1 MSGLASTR
9 GEVAPTLSWP
19 TTGEAKEGVKK
30 KEMVARIKITR
41 AMADLKLKFGKK
53 FGVIKVAFSDPSTK
67 DIIDGL
73 QEASNSFRSW
83 KWELRCVDMSLMNKS
98 NHNFRPFLIIN

>member
-1 MSGLASTR
+1 MSALSLTR
-9 GEVAPTLSWP
+9 GEVAPTPSWP
-19 TTGEAKEGVKK
+19 ATGEAKEGVKK

-41 AMADLKLKFGKK
+41 AMADLKLKFSKE
-53 FGVIKVAFSDPSTK
+53 FGVIKVAFSDPSTN

-83 KWELRCVDMSLMNKS
+83 K
-98 NHNFRPFLIIN
+98 